1 MKTIYLAGGCFGAW
15 ASISPGFS
23 AFFRLPWDMPTA
35 TKNPTYE
42 EVCRKNT
49 GHAETVELRYD
60 PNRVSLETLICQYFK
75 NHRSHRGGQ
84 AGNDRGRQYRTGIYY
99 TEEAE
104 RAFISAMLQ
113 EEQKTPGPHCGGMP
127 PAGKVLSRRG
137 IPPGVPEK
145 NPDGCHISFES
156 LKDLEAEKQ
165 AYPKPTPE
173 EIRLRLTSEQFNV
186 TQNAATERPF
196 SGDYWYHMVPGLY
209 VDIVT
214 GERCLRPWINS
225 IPAAAGPAS
234 PSWWPGTP

>member
-1 MKTIYLAGGCFGAW
+1 MKTIYLAGGCFWGL
-15 ASISPGFS
+15 GEYFS
-23 AFFRLPWDMPTA
+23 RILGVLQVTVGYANGH

-75 NHRSHRGGQ
+75 IIDPTAVDRQ
-84 AGNDRGRQYRTGIYY
+84 GNDRGRQYRTGIYY

-113 EEQKTPGPHCGGMP
+113 EEQKKTPGPHCGGMP

-145 NPDGCHISFES
+145 ES
-156 LKDLEAEKQ
+156 RRLLPHQ
-165 AYPKPTPE
+165 LRIPE
-173 EIRLRLTSEQFNV
+173 GS
-186 TQNAATERPF
+186 
-196 SGDYWYHMVPGLY
+196 
-209 VDIVT
+209 
-214 GERCLRPWINS
+214 
-225 IPAAAGPAS
+225 
-234 PSWWPGTP
+234 

>member
-1 MKTIYLAGGCFGAW
+1 MKTIYLAGGCFWGV
-15 ASISPGFS
+15 GEYFS
-23 AFFRLPWDMPTA
+23 RILGVLQVTVGYANGH
-35 TKNPTYE
+35 TKTPTYE

-75 NHRSHRGGQ
+75 IIDPTAVDRQ
-84 AGNDRGRQYRTGIYY
+84 GNDRGRQYRTGIYY

-113 EEQKTPGPHCGGMP
+113 EEQKKHQAPIAVECLPLENFY
-127 PAGKVLSRRG
+127 PAEEYHQEYLK
-137 IPPGVPEK
+137 K
-145 NPDGCHISFES
+145 NPDGYCHISFES
-156 LKDLEAEKQ
+156 LKDLGAEKQ

-196 SGDYWYHMVPGLY
+196 SGDYWYHTSPGSM
-209 VDIVT
+209 
-214 GERCLRPWINS
+214 WISSQGN
-225 IPAAAGPAS
+225 AVYAHG
-234 PSWWPGTP
+234 